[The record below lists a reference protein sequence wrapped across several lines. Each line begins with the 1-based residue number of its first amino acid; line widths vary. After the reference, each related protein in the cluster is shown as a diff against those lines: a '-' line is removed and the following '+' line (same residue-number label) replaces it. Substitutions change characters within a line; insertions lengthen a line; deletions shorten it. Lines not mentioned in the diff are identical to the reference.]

1 MPTLSTELLQ
11 RTFNSCFLFAEAHI
25 GAQATGEI
33 FQDSY
38 RKILDYFPNLDIFYI
53 DSNLLLQVDGA
64 NPDENQLLA
73 FAVWIQQFI
82 REFQQMM
89 IGLPEIDIRKL
100 TLEAAEALENA
111 GFYDFYQQASQLRY

>member
-1 MPTLSTELLQ
+1 ML
-11 RTFNSCFLFAEAHI
+11 AEAHI

-53 DSNLLLQVDGA
+53 DNTFHLQIDGA
-64 NPDENQLLA
+64 IPDENQLLA

-89 IGLPEIDIRKL
+89 VGLPEIDIRQL
-100 TLEAAEALENA
+100 TLEAAETLEKA